1 MVPYIEPDKAER
13 PSGAVTSGLG
23 FTVDPVK
30 TTDTERE
37 ALRALRQA
45 VKECGVPGPEED
57 DEAAEHIP
65 AGVVTVTK
73 DEWADAFRKFD
84 RERKD
89 GTSRE
94 AFRRGSGGL
103 VAKGLVGAYCDWRW
117 LQTAP

>member
-89 GTSRE
+89 GTSR
-94 AFRRGSGGL
+94 AGVSPGLRR
-103 VAKGLVGAYCDWRW
+103 ARR
-117 LQTAP
+117 